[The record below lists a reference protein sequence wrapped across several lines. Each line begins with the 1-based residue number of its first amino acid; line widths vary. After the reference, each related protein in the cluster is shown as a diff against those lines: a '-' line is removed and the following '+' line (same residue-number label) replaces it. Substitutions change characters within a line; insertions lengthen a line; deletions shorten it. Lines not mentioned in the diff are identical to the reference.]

1 MAQDPTNPGVLATDL
16 PPVKA
21 AVEIEWQ
28 PGPDLPVE
36 RYQSRI
42 VLRDQ
47 AGYDYLDALRTAE
60 GQVVAAW
67 SLVGQPLSLLWG
79 RENFLYRYPIT
90 VEEVLEPLPALRV
103 TYLGPPRR
111 HNRRREWRSNTKVV
125 GQFVVVGAQPNTP
138 RARPVFTV
146 SRNISYSAMRF
157 FSRFRLEPGTLLEV
171 EWKLGPKET
180 LKATMRVLRTVPGPT
195 MYQHHE
201 GVDVVA
207 CWDPPLDSPL
217 REQWKAFCDRHR
229 WD

>member
-1 MAQDPTNPGVLATDL
+1 MAERPSPGVLAPEDL

-28 PGPDLPVE
+28 PGPEMPVE

-42 VLRDQ
+42 ILRDG
-47 AGYDYLDALRTAE
+47 GYDYLDALRTAAGE
-60 GQVVAAW
+60 VVAGW
-67 SLVGQPLSLLWG
+67 TLVGRPLNLLWG
-79 RENFLYRYPIT
+79 RENYLYRYPIT

-103 TYLGPPRR
+103 TYLGLPRR

-125 GQFVVVGAQPNTP
+125 GQIRLAEVTDQDRRG
-138 RARPVFTV
+138 RPMQTV
-146 SRNISYSAMRF
+146 SRNISYSAVRF
-157 FSRFRLEPGTLLEV
+157 FSRFRLEPGTVLET
-171 EWKLGPKET
+171 EWRLAPGEV
-180 LKATMRVLRTVPGPT
+180 LRATMRVLRTVPGPSQ
-195 MYQHHE
+195 YQGWE

-207 CWDPPLDSPL
+207 LWDPPLSSPA